1 MHRKWRDAL
10 GIVYFQAFTN
20 TYAPLDILKKRF
32 EPALNVPGVVGLSVA
47 TRADCLP
54 DDVCGY
60 LAELA
65 ERTFLTVELGLQ
77 TADDRTAER
86 INRGHSF
93 TDFVSGYE
101 KLRKASDKISVGVH
115 LINGLPGEDEDTMLE
130 TAKKVGSAAPGSGEA
145 APASRDIRHKA
156 GGDVLTREVRVSDAG
171 RVYGDRRASARAPS
185 AGDGDRQSDR
195 RRPWA
200 AS

>member
-1 MHRKWRDAL
+1 MFP
-10 GIVYFQAFTN
+10 GI
-20 TYAPLDILKKRF
+20 
-32 EPALNVPGVVGLSVA
+32 VGLSVA

-130 TAKKVGSAAPGSGEA
+130 TAKKVADAAP
-145 APASRDIRHKA
+145 RIR
-156 GGDVLTREVRVSDAG
+156 
-171 RVYGDRRASARAPS
+171 
-185 AGDGDRQSDR
+185 
-195 RRPWA
+195 
-200 AS
+200 